1 MIEDLNELPT
11 HRHKHVEDIL
21 NDTFRYRNSITDR
34 YFVSSLWG
42 KYPLLWEEREKRRHR
57 KYYRAKQGPAIRAA
71 R

>member
-1 MIEDLNELPT
+1 
-11 HRHKHVEDIL
+11 VEDIL